1 MRLTEEQIKN
11 IGFKKYGHNL
21 QISDKAVF
29 YHPERIELGNNIII
43 DDFCILSNNIKLHNN
58 IHIAP
63 GAYVLSSPNAI
74 IEMEDFS
81 GLAYQSVVITATDD
95 YSGIS
100 MTNPTIDRTFK
111 NITEKTVI
119 FRKHTIVGMGS
130 KIMPG
135 VELAEGTSIGAMSLV
150 MKSTKPWKI
159 YFGIPARII
168 GDRSK
173 NILKLEQ
180 EYLKQKEKINE

>member
-1 MRLTEEQIKN
+1 
-11 IGFKKYGHNL
+11 
-21 QISDKAVF
+21 
-29 YHPERIELGNNIII
+29 
-43 DDFCILSNNIKLHNN
+43 
-58 IHIAP
+58 
-63 GAYVLSSPNAI
+63 
-74 IEMEDFS
+74 
-81 GLAYQSVVITATDD
+81 
-95 YSGIS
+95 
-100 MTNPTIDRTFK
+100 MTNPTVSENLK
-111 NITEKTVI
+111 NVTELPVI
-119 FRKHTIVGMGS
+119 LRRHTIVGMGS